1 MPAASARSSRE
12 RQTRKGILME
22 VIILP
27 TVKEVGRVAAAAIAS
42 VAVRKPS
49 AVIGLATGS
58 SPQGIYT
65 DLARRVDAGEVSFA
79 EAHGFA
85 LDEYVGIPLE
95 HPESYTSVITRDVVG
110 PLGFD
115 PRRVRVPDGRAA
127 DFELAAK
134 EYDDAIR
141 AAGGIDVQ
149 ILGIGAN
156 GHIGF
161 NEPTSSFASRTRI
174 KTLAPATRDANA
186 RFFGS
191 IDHVPTHCMTQG
203 LGTILE
209 ASRLVLV
216 AQGAAKAHAIAATVE
231 GPLSSFVPGT
241 ALQLHEHATV
251 VVDEAAAVGLT
262 LTDYYRY
269 TYDNKPEWQRDR

>member
-1 MPAASARSSRE
+1 V
-12 RQTRKGILME
+12 E

-27 TVKEVGRVAAAAIAS
+27 TAAEVGRVAAAKIAS
-42 VAVRKPS
+42 VIAKKPA

-58 SPQGIYT
+58 SPQSIYA
-65 DLARRVDAGEVSFA
+65 DLARRVRGGEISFA
-79 EAHGFA
+79 QARGFA

-95 HPESYTSVITRDVVG
+95 HPESYASVIGRDVVA

-115 PRRVRVPDGRAA
+115 PARVRVPDGRADDLEFA
-127 DFELAAK
+127 SK
-134 EYDDAIR
+134 EYDAAIR
-141 AAGGIDVQ
+141 AADGIDIQ

-174 KTLAPATRDANA
+174 KTLAPRTRQDNA
-186 RFFGS
+186 RFFS
-191 IDHVPTHCMTQG
+191 SSDDVPTHCLTQG

-209 ASRLVLV
+209 ARELLLV
-216 AQGAAKAHAIAATVE
+216 AQGEAKAAAIAAAVE
-231 GPLSSFVPGT
+231 GPLSSFVPGS

-251 VVDEAAAVGLT
+251 IVDEEAASRLT

-269 TYDNKPEWQRDR
+269 TYDHKPAWQRFE

>member
-1 MPAASARSSRE
+1 
-12 RQTRKGILME
+12 ME
-22 VIILP
+22 IIILP
-27 TVKEVGRVAAAAIAS
+27 TPDEVGRVAAAKIAS
-42 VAVRKPS
+42 VVAKKPS

-65 DLARRVDAGEVSFA
+65 DLQRRVQSGEISFA
-79 EAHGFA
+79 EARGFA

-95 HPESYTSVITRDVVG
+95 HPESYAAVIARDVVE

-115 PRRVRVPDGRAA
+115 ASRVRVPDGRAA
-127 DFELAAK
+127 DLEFAAK
-134 EYDDAIR
+134 EYDAAIR

-174 KTLAPATRDANA
+174 KTLAPSTRDANA
-186 RFFGS
+186 RFFDS
-191 IDHVPTHCMTQG
+191 PEQVPTHCMTQG

-209 ASRLVLV
+209 ARELVLV
-216 AQGAAKAHAIAATVE
+216 AQGPSKAAAVAAAVE
-231 GPLSSFVPGT
+231 GPLSSFVPGS

-251 VVDEAAAVGLT
+251 VVDEEAAAGLQ
-262 LTDYYRY
+262 LAEYYRY
-269 TYDNKPEWQRDR
+269 TYANKPAWQRFE

>member
-1 MPAASARSSRE
+1 
-12 RQTRKGILME
+12 ME
-22 VIILP
+22 IIILP
-27 TVKEVGRVAAAAIAS
+27 TPDEVGRVAAAKIAS
-42 VAVRKPS
+42 VVAKKPS

-65 DLARRVDAGEVSFA
+65 DLQRRVQAGGISFA
-79 EAHGFA
+79 EARGFA

-95 HPESYTSVITRDVVG
+95 HPESYAAVIARDVVE

-115 PRRVRVPDGRAA
+115 ASRVRVPDGRAA
-127 DFELAAK
+127 DLEFAAK
-134 EYDDAIR
+134 EYDAAIR

-174 KTLAPATRDANA
+174 KTLAPSTRDANA
-186 RFFGS
+186 RFFDS
-191 IDHVPTHCMTQG
+191 PEQVPTHCMTQG

-209 ASRLVLV
+209 ARELVLV
-216 AQGAAKAHAIAATVE
+216 AQGASKAAAVAAAIE
-231 GPLSSFVPGT
+231 GPLSSFVPGS

-251 VVDEAAAVGLT
+251 VVDEEAAAGLQ
-262 LTDYYRY
+262 LADYYRY
-269 TYDNKPEWQRDR
+269 TYANKPAWQRFE